1 MLNNLLTEYRR
12 FGYYEVGEKLFFN
25 KTDAF
30 IDASATGND
39 LRWNFND
46 DIFSAIDWTI
56 PISTPLSEL
65 YRQRAQQLRDK
76 YDFVSLF
83 FSGGVDSGNVLHAFI
98 DNNILL
104 DEIIIYRPKSLEST
118 FNNTDRSNSNLFS
131 ETKFAALPHLRK
143 HIKDSRT
150 KIRILDMDIS
160 ADNFL
165 NNSKIVAQFQ
175 TTNIFQPSALSRLAM
190 CLDDPIW
197 NKYYAAGKTS
207 CHIHGVDK
215 PMIKLTNG
223 QYSFQFLDI
232 PVMCAM
238 RPVPT
243 YHTELTEMVSK
254 YQSHELFYW
263 TPDLPQLVVKQC
275 QVVKAGNAAGTF
287 NRFFES
293 ADRLRQDKFTFMFPW
308 IYPPDVISLR
318 DAFCTEKN
326 GLDLYAGQQKWFYS
340 KLPEYARGEFGY
352 MVKNIQS
359 TIHNRFFRD
368 SRNTNCYLGDPET
381 DGPKTSFRSI
391 KSKEYML

>member
-1 MLNNLLTEYRR
+1 
-12 FGYYEVGEKLFFN
+12 
-25 KTDAF
+25 
-30 IDASATGND
+30 
-39 LRWNFND
+39 
-46 DIFSAIDWTI
+46 
-56 PISTPLSEL
+56 
-65 YRQRAQQLRDK
+65 
-76 YDFVSLF
+76 
-83 FSGGVDSGNVLHAFI
+83 
-98 DNNILL
+98 
-104 DEIIIYRPKSLEST
+104 
-118 FNNTDRSNSNLFS
+118 
-131 ETKFAALPHLRK
+131 
-143 HIKDSRT
+143 
-150 KIRILDMDIS
+150 
-160 ADNFL
+160 
-165 NNSKIVAQFQ
+165 
-175 TTNIFQPSALSRLAM
+175 
-190 CLDDPIW
+190 
-197 NKYYAAGKTS
+197 
-207 CHIHGVDK
+207 
-215 PMIKLTNG
+215 
-223 QYSFQFLDI
+223 
-232 PVMCAM
+232 M
-238 RPVPT
+238 R
-243 YHTELTEMVSK
+243 YCK